1 MNAKQLL
8 TAILIIMV
16 LAACSHKPK
25 KTVKVDG
32 VNKSSLTE
40 TVKQPIYSAN
50 LVRKK
55 IPESLKN
62 ITAAYQAPN
71 NCDEMLLELNM
82 LNNALGED
90 YIDKENVG
98 SDVFR
103 LNLGQMLT
111 DEVEASI
118 PFNSIVKRLSGAR
131 KHEKATLSAQVRGKA
146 RRSYLKGWA
155 DAKGCQIS
163 EKKANE
169 VIEDKIKNS

>member
-1 MNAKQLL
+1 MMNAKQLL
-8 TAILIIMV
+8 TGILIIII
-16 LAACSHKPK
+16 LSACRHKPK
-25 KTVKVDG
+25 KTVKVGG
-32 VNKSSLTE
+32 VNKGSLTE

-50 LVRKK
+50 LARKK

-62 ITAAYQAPN
+62 ITVAYQAPSS
-71 NCDEMLLELNM
+71 CDEFLLELEL
-82 LNNALGED
+82 LNEALGVD

-155 DAKGCQIS
+155 DAKGCKVP
-163 EKKANE
+163 EEPAEE
-169 VIEDKIKNS
+169 VIEDQTKK